1 MRAGVIV
8 AGGRSTRFG
17 EEDKVLVDLAG
28 VSMIRRV
35 TERLAGV
42 TDELVVNCR
51 SEQVDS
57 IETALS
63 DIEMRFATDP
73 EPDLGPIAGIRAGL
87 EAVESEYVAVVA
99 ADMPFVEPALIDHLF
114 DRTAGHDAAVPRSDG
129 RLQPIQAVYRT
140 EAMTDACAT
149 ALEDGDRRLL
159 AVLSDLD
166 YVVVEE
172 AEVREH
178 ATIETFTNINTRE
191 ECETA
196 AKQFSA

>member
-1 MRAGVIV
+1 MRAGIIV

-17 EEDKVLVDLAG
+17 EEDKVLADLAG
-28 VSMIRRV
+28 VPMVRRV

-57 IETALS
+57 IEPTLS
-63 DIEMRFATDP
+63 EIDVRCATDP
-73 EPDLGPIAGIRAGL
+73 EPDLGPIAGIRTGL
-87 EAVESEYVAVVA
+87 TAVESEYTAVVA
-99 ADMPFVEPALIDHLF
+99 ADMPFVEPALIEHLF
-114 DRTAGHDAAVPRSDG
+114 DRTVGHDAAVPRSDG

-140 EAMTDACAT
+140 EAMTDACAA
-149 ALEDGDRRLL
+149 ALEDSDRRLL
-159 AVLSDLD
+159 AVLSALD

-172 AEVREH
+172 DEVREY
-178 ATIETFTNINTRE
+178 ATVETFTNINTRE

-196 AKQFSA
+196 AERFST